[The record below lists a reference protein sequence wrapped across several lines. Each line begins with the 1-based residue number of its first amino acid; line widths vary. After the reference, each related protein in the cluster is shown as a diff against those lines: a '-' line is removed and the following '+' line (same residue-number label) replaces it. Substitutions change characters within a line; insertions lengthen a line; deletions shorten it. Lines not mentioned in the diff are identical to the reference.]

1 MKIFLICLVLFLLK
15 TSVLF
20 SDVLYL
26 NADLSKSL
34 GSLYDYNPKIKYER
48 EILKSKDE
56 LLPKAFS
63 NFRPEISGYYQKG
76 KVDTSSKGFNITS
89 DGVRTE
95 TNKGVVIS
103 QSIFDGG
110 SSFSEIQISKN
121 EIFSQRYYLRNV
133 EQEVFLD
140 GINLYAD
147 LATENSNLILKK
159 KNVEVLNKQLELTKE
174 QFEIGEV
181 TMTDVSIAEARLS
194 LAESEKFESTNNL
207 NSLKANFL
215 SVFGKEPNKPKIEMP
230 LKNSD
235 REIDELK
242 KEALEDNPKIKGIK
256 YKIKSF
262 KKQIQSLKRKQLPS
276 VKLEAEAKIN
286 EGYFR
291 TDSKRE
297 VLSAFAKIDI
307 PIYRS
312 GLASSEIRTLRK
324 KATAEI
330 ELLKLESKILESNL
344 ITSKS
349 SLDYSLSKINAF
361 KKQIESN
368 KIYLEGLKQELQ
380 LGERT
385 ILDVLNGEQELLE
398 SSLGLVMAFKDYFIS
413 YYELLFYLGKLNA
426 KDLNLNVVLFD
437 DEKNYNAV
445 KGKWL
450 DIIE

>member
-1 MKIFLICLVLFLLK
+1 MKFFFILLALLVFK
-15 TSVLF
+15 NAVF
-20 SDVLYL
+20 SNEVYID
-26 NADLSKSL
+26 NDLSESL

-56 LLPKAFS
+56 LLPRAFS

-76 KVDTSSKGFNITS
+76 KVDTISKGFNITS
-89 DGVRTE
+89 DGIRTE

-110 SSFSEIQISKN
+110 SSFSEIQVSKN
-121 EIFSQRYYLRNV
+121 EIFSQRFFLKNI
-133 EQEVFLD
+133 EQEVFLE
-140 GINLYAD
+140 GIKLYANF
-147 LATENSNLILKK
+147 ATESSNQILKK
-159 KNVEVLNKQLELTKE
+159 KNVEVLKRQLELTKE

-181 TMTDVSIAEARLS
+181 TMTDVSISEARLS
-194 LAESEKFESTNNL
+194 LAESENLESTNNL

-215 SVFGKEPNKPKIEMP
+215 SVFGKGPNAPKIEIP
-230 LKNSD
+230 LKKSYW
-235 REIDELK
+235 EIDELK
-242 KEALEDNPKIKGIK
+242 RKALENNPKINSLK
-256 YKIKSF
+256 YKIKSYE
-262 KKQIQSLKRKQLPS
+262 KQIQSLKRKQLPS

-297 VLSAFAKIDI
+297 VLSAFAKVDI

-312 GLASSEIRTLRK
+312 GLASSEIRGIRK
-324 KATAEI
+324 QATAQI

-344 ITSKS
+344 VTSKS

-361 KKQIESN
+361 KQQIESN

-385 ILDVLNGEQELLE
+385 TLDVLNGEQELLE
-398 SSLGLVMAFKDYFIS
+398 SSLGLVMAYKDYFIS
-413 YYELLFYLGKLNA
+413 YYEILFHLGKLNA
-426 KDLNLNVVLFD
+426 KDLNLNVILFD
-437 DEKNYNAV
+437 DEKNYNSV

>member
-1 MKIFLICLVLFLLK
+1 MKFFFILLALLVFK
-15 TSVLF
+15 NAVF
-20 SDVLYL
+20 SNEVYID
-26 NADLSKSL
+26 NDLSESL

-56 LLPKAFS
+56 LLPRAFS

-76 KVDTSSKGFNITS
+76 KVDTISKGFNITS
-89 DGVRTE
+89 DGIRTE

-110 SSFSEIQISKN
+110 SSFSEIQVSKN
-121 EIFSQRYYLRNV
+121 EIFSQRFFLKNI
-133 EQEVFLD
+133 EQEVFLE
-140 GINLYAD
+140 GIKLYANF
-147 LATENSNLILKK
+147 ATESSNQILKK
-159 KNVEVLNKQLELTKE
+159 KNVEVLKRQLELTKE

-181 TMTDVSIAEARLS
+181 TMTDVSISEARLS
-194 LAESEKFESTNNL
+194 LAESENLESTNNL

-215 SVFGKEPNKPKIEMP
+215 SVFGKGPNAPKIEIP
-230 LKNSD
+230 LKKSYW
-235 REIDELK
+235 EIDELK
-242 KEALEDNPKIKGIK
+242 RKALENNPKINSLK
-256 YKIKSF
+256 YKIKSYE
-262 KKQIQSLKRKQLPS
+262 KQIQSLKRKQLPS

-297 VLSAFAKIDI
+297 VLSAFAKVDI

-312 GLASSEIRTLRK
+312 GLASSEIRGIRK
-324 KATAEI
+324 QATAQI

-344 ITSKS
+344 VTSKS

-385 ILDVLNGEQELLE
+385 TLDVLNGEQELLE
-398 SSLGLVMAFKDYFIS
+398 SSLGLVMAYKDYFIS
-413 YYELLFYLGKLNA
+413 YYEILFHLGKLNA
-426 KDLNLNVVLFD
+426 KDLNLNVILFD
-437 DEKNYNAV
+437 DEKNYNSV